1 MHPLEAALL
10 ELEEAKKRLA
20 NIDKQYQAQV
30 AVINKLKAT
39 PEGLALADPVKNP
52 LVYKMDGKEYK
63 DVKFDD
69 PELLKAILNKEENF
83 ASIVSLKY
91 KNQFKG
97 AKLFEVVVILSFLG
111 DSILKNSYSN

>member
-20 NIDKQYQAQV
+20 NIDKHYQAQV

-52 LVYKMDGKEYK
+52 LVYKQDSKQ
-63 DVKFDD
+63 
-69 PELLKAILNKEENF
+69 LKITK
-83 ASIVSLKY
+83 
-91 KNQFKG
+91 
-97 AKLFEVVVILSFLG
+97 
-111 DSILKNSYSN
+111 